1 LLTEAAMTNTVGE
14 DFVLFVE
21 CVFSMNSLD
30 FYRYDVGRLLLL
42 LRKTHDE
49 AGDDPWYV
57 QQNHPLTSHCEYMII
72 KMKEDIREGIKKV
85 PFWLRALAG
94 CEDKP
99 GTGHCHQKDTFLS
112 LWGELPP
119 LLKKYGPD
127 AHNTIPPPASSEDD
141 G

>member
-1 LLTEAAMTNTVGE
+1 MTAELVGQ

-21 CVFSMNSLD
+21 CVFSMHSLD

-42 LRKTHDE
+42 LRKTHGE

-57 QQNHPLTSHCEYMII
+57 DQNHPLTAYCEYMII
-72 KMKEDIREGIKKV
+72 KMREDVRGRIQEV

-94 CEDKP
+94 KEDKF
-99 GTGHCHQKDTFLS
+99 GTEHLNQKVAYSS
-112 LWGELPP
+112 LCEVLPP

-127 AHNTIPPPASSEDD
+127 AHTTIPPPDD
-141 G
+141 I